1 MYTSVKELHIALDVA
16 LQKIQSQI
24 YRNIQSEEKD
34 MLLNA
39 AVEEYITTRTGNRFD
54 THQVDMV
61 GTFSRLEELSD
72 LIHTKTV
79 PMIHYTGLID
89 KYDYCTLQNNMKYIV
104 DVQALLNINLC
115 GGSATAPTTS
125 RKQFIAQ
132 IPLSKITAST
142 YNADFVITGLVNT
155 EGTSYP
161 GSAFSLPL
169 LNIDSILSNYIAT
182 DGSNF
187 QLINTILEQLNH
199 LTLSIPKLYAHDEQ
213 LYISGYYEK
222 YNTLYVPKTFILVID
237 YVTPTVLSDL
247 QVAHDEVEFKT
258 VAHNLKLTPFTAETM
273 TTIATTYEVT
283 TTISASSL
291 SPVEVVK
298 LDKFSDIM
306 GNTVFMAN
314 RYKKPIAK
322 LEDKTLKIL
331 YESYYNTKNVNIT
344 YIKRPRKYDYISG
357 QMCEIQ
363 DNEGILRIAVKNIEA
378 KLLNKDTTSFQVA
391 EKESIIIN

>member
-24 YRNIQSEEKD
+24 YRNIQPEEKD

-39 AVEEYITTRTGNRFD
+39 AVEEYIITRTGNRFD
-54 THQVDMV
+54 THQIDMV
-61 GTFSRLEELSD
+61 GTFTRLEELSD
-72 LIHTKTV
+72 IIHTVTV
-79 PMIHYTGLID
+79 PMIHYTGLLS
-89 KYDYCTLQNNMKYIV
+89 KWDYCTLHNNMKYII
-104 DVQALLNINLC
+104 DIQALLNINLC
-115 GGSATAPTTS
+115 GGVASAPTST

-132 IPLSKITAST
+132 IPLSKLIAST

-155 EGTSYP
+155 QGAAYP

-169 LNIDSILSNYIAT
+169 LNIDSILSNYIST

-187 QLINTILEQLNH
+187 QLIHTVLEQLNH
-199 LTLSIPKLYAHDEQ
+199 LKLAIPKLYAHDEQ
-213 LYISGYYEK
+213 LYISAYYEN

-237 YVTPTVLSDL
+237 YITPTVLSDL
-247 QVAHDEVEFKT
+247 NVAHDEVEFKT

-283 TTISASSL
+283 DTISASSV
-291 SPVEVVK
+291 SSVEVVK

-306 GNTVFMAN
+306 GNSVFMSN
-314 RYKKPIAK
+314 RHKKPIAK

-344 YIKRPRKYDYISG
+344 YVKRPKKYDYISG